1 MKIFKLNISL
11 RFCIY
16 AVNIIL
22 LASCAQIVSPGGGKK
37 DIAPPKVVK
46 YNPDSAK
53 LNFNSKVIE
62 IDFDEYVQLKDL
74 NNQLIISPP
83 LNKTPDIAV
92 KSKTLTITLDK
103 NETLKE
109 NTTYCFSF
117 GNSVQDMN
125 EGNPIENFKYIFSTG
140 NYIDSLKVKG
150 SIKNAFD
157 TKTEK
162 GILVMLYSDLSD
174 SVVYK
179 SQPDYFTKTNNDG
192 TFEINNV
199 KNGTYKILAIKDA
212 NANYKYD
219 GDAEAIAFTDSLVN
233 PSENKSIALQLFK
246 EPAKKVFLKKYTHP
260 SYGKFE
266 FVFNQGSDS
275 IHILNLSND
284 LKGVQEY
291 FEFSKNKDSLTYWIA
306 NYQKDS
312 IKLQI
317 SNGNKI
323 IDTVEFIFINKEEA
337 LKAKRN
343 PLKLSVVSSPNGNQ
357 SFDLNTELEL
367 SFSNPILSKINSD
380 EEIYLK
386 ENDSIIKKINFQTFG
401 LRVLGISEKEKLEI
415 QEKNNKYDT
424 EVVICCLKADKENT
438 KYHLFT
444 PPNTFTD
451 IFGLS
456 NDTIKIDFKT
466 REAKYYGSLKLNL
479 KVPKIRVDTTKI
491 KSGKDEFPKYIKQGQ
506 YILLLIDERENVI
519 REDFI
524 YESSTINL
532 EYLHPKKYKL
542 KIIVDENN
550 NGKWDSGDYL
560 KHMQPEKVIYNS
572 ELINVR
578 SNWDLE
584 LDWNASP

>member
-1 MKIFKLNISL
+1 MRICVSV
-11 RFCIY
+11 
-16 AVNIIL
+16 VNIIL

-37 DIAPPKVVK
+37 DITPPRVVK
-46 YNPDSAK
+46 FNPDSAQ
-53 LNFNSKVIE
+53 LNFNSKIIE
-62 IDFDEYVQLKDL
+62 INFDEYVQLKDL

-83 LNKTPDIAV
+83 LNKTPDITV
-92 KSKTLTITLDK
+92 KNKTLTVTLDK
-103 NETLKE
+103 NETLKA

-125 EGNPIENFKYIFSTG
+125 EGNAIENFKYIFSTG
-140 NYIDSLKVKG
+140 SFIDSLKVKG
-150 SIKNAFD
+150 SVKTAFD

-162 GILVMLYSDLSD
+162 GILVLLYSDLND

-179 SQPDYFTKTNNDG
+179 SQPDYFAKTNSDG
-192 TFEINNV
+192 SFEINNV
-199 KNGTYKILAIKDA
+199 KNGKYKIVAIKDA

-219 GDAEAIAFTDSLVN
+219 GDAEAIAFTDSLVI
-233 PSENKSIALQLFK
+233 PSENKSITLQLFK
-246 EPAKKVFLKKYTHP
+246 EPAKKVFLKKSMHN

-275 IHILNLSND
+275 IRILNLSND

-291 FEFSKNKDSLTYWIA
+291 LEFSKNKDSLTYWIA

-323 IDTVEFIFINKEEA
+323 IDTVEFKFINKEEA

-343 PLKLSVVSSPNGNQ
+343 PLKLSVVNSPNGNQ
-357 SFDLNTELEL
+357 SFDLNTELTL

-380 EEIYLK
+380 KGIYLK
-386 ENDSIIKKINFQTFG
+386 ENDSIIKKINFEKFD
-401 LRVLGISEKEKLEI
+401 LRLLGISEMEKLGI

-424 EVVICCLKADKENT
+424 EIVSCCLKADKENT
-438 KYHLFT
+438 KYHLFIA
-444 PPNTFTD
+444 PNTFTD
-451 IFGLS
+451 IFGLT

-479 KVPKIRVDTTKI
+479 TLPETKNQ
-491 KSGKDEFPKYIKQGQ
+491 F
-506 YILLLIDERENVI
+506 ILQLLDERENVI
-519 REDFI
+519 REDVVKQSEI
-524 YESSTINL
+524 INY

-542 KIIVDENN
+542 KIIVDGNN
-550 NGKWDSGDYL
+550 NGKWDGGDYL
-560 KHMQPEKVIYNS
+560 KHIQAEKVIYNS

-584 LDWNASP
+584 LDWKTQ